1 MKTRKYRIVRDNYAG
16 YECQIWRI
24 WWPFWVQMGSTN
36 THGTLERAEEY
47 IEKIVNHRKFV
58 KEYSPKV
65 PLDVERDQKLKKI
78 GIK

>member
-1 MKTRKYRIVRDNYAG
+1 
-16 YECQIWRI
+16 
-24 WWPFWVQMGSTN
+24 MGSSN
-36 THGTLERAEEY
+36 THGTLERAEEYIEKY

>member
-1 MKTRKYRIVRDNYAG
+1 
-16 YECQIWRI
+16 
-24 WWPFWVQMGSTN
+24 MGSSN

-47 IEKIVNHRKFV
+47 IEKYIESNSNKKRIV